1 MRSVVGRSHGKRRSG
16 QEIHEP
22 QIGSHAPLFSSLARA
37 AISVMTQEIT
47 QIFSSLLPQINDD
60 LVKF

>member
-16 QEIHEP
+16 QEIHELK
-22 QIGSHAPLFSSLARA
+22 IGSHAPLFSSLARA